1 MMANKVLIVW
11 SFLHLRYPF
20 PPLFTPGLHSTLTTW
35 VILLVSEPIKHAP
48 ICLGAFSTNSNASE
62 FFLHTNNSITK
73 TLLKCPLLSETYPN
87 YPFKNYK
94 LFHISIYSCLKNKF
108 IYLFIFGCTGSSLLR
123 VGFSLVAVSGGY
135 SSLRCIGFSCN
146 ILYFKVY
153 FIWYEYCYSCFLLI
167 SIFMEYL
174 FPSPHF
180 QSVCVPRS
188 EVGLL

>member
-135 SSLRCIGFSCN
+135 SSLRCIGFSCSGARAPGAWASVVVVHG
-146 ILYFKVY
+146 L
-153 FIWYEYCYSCFLLI
+153 SC
-167 SIFMEYL
+167 SAACGIFPDQGSNPCSL
-174 FPSPHF
+174 HWQADP
-180 QSVCVPRS
+180 
-188 EVGLL
+188 